1 MWGTGKEFFYSQ
13 ISLCCCSGR
22 LLCIVFSFINP
33 LVVFSSV
40 VILALVSN
48 VTVCI
53 LLPQS
58 QFTIR
63 FSFFGYI
70 VFAMYPDSVHLDA

>member
-1 MWGTGKEFFYSQ
+1 
-13 ISLCCCSGR
+13 
-22 LLCIVFSFINP
+22 VFSFINP
-33 LVVFSSV
+33 LVVFSSI